1 MLYEHI
7 FFINMYKFAILNK
20 AFHVRT
26 NRKGN
31 NEMAGHSKWHN
42 IQRRKGAQDAKRGKI
57 FMRHAKFIYTAAKEG
72 GGDTDM
78 NPALRTA
85 IDKAKADNMPNDNID
100 RAVKK
105 ATGTLDGAKFEEVTY
120 EGYGPGG
127 TAVIVHTLTDNRNR
141 TASEVRHAF
150 SKYGGNLGE
159 NGCVSFMFDRKGL
172 IIIVD
177 ENKTI
182 DEDEITLTAIEA
194 GAEDIEIDENVY
206 EIVTEPTD
214 FEEVRTQLETAGY
227 TIEEAEITLIPQT
240 YTALEADAEQNV
252 LQLIDMLEDSEDV
265 QDVHHNLEEA

>member
-1 MLYEHI
+1 
-7 FFINMYKFAILNK
+7 
-20 AFHVRT
+20 
-26 NRKGN
+26 
-31 NEMAGHSKWHN
+31 MAGHSKWHN

-72 GGDTDM
+72 GGDPDM

-85 IDKAKADNMPNDNID
+85 IEKAKADNMPNDNID

-182 DEDEITLTAIEA
+182 DEDEITLAAIEA

>member
-1 MLYEHI
+1 
-7 FFINMYKFAILNK
+7 
-20 AFHVRT
+20 
-26 NRKGN
+26 
-31 NEMAGHSKWHN
+31 MAGHSKWHN

-72 GGDTDM
+72 GGDPDM

-85 IDKAKADNMPNDNID
+85 IEKAKADNMPNDNID